1 MVLSLPLRG
10 RPELVSS
17 FPTAASQPHTLLP
30 AELRKQ
36 AWASVGV
43 PIFALVS
50 AVLVMALGLLT
61 YFAKAEDKAFEAN
74 TQQLVANEFS
84 GQTLR
89 LQDLALD
96 WGHWQ
101 DSYDKITTRWDDV
114 WIRETYYSELFAQV
128 WIVRDGQ
135 TRFSWVMDG
144 IPANRAAIDAIIK
157 KNHKASAG
165 PRPSTNVFSSGDT
178 LFILASQPIMP
189 ETGSAPVRD
198 SVVLIDALDQ
208 AKLKAIGQ
216 TLGLENL
223 RLAPSGKTATQKAV
237 VSLNVGGVTLLWDH
251 ERPGSA
257 EFSRLAFLVLSLV
270 VLAGALAWLVA
281 RAQVNKQIAL
291 ASAQQASLESSRL
304 KSQFLFTMSHE
315 LRTPL
320 NSIIGYSEML
330 EEDLERAPEM
340 ASADDVR
347 RIRFAADHLLN
358 LITEVLDLSAIESGS
373 FKLNSGLVD
382 IAPLIHDV
390 ADTVRPIGAKQG
402 TDVTVI
408 VNGDIPALT
417 IDGLRLKQCLLNLA
431 SNACKFTQNGQVNI
445 SVGLDQNKPNPTLT
459 IVVADTGIGITPE
472 DQARLFQ
479 PFVQVDSSATRAQ
492 EGTGL
497 GLVITKKLALAM
509 GGDVTLSSTPDV
521 GSTFT
526 FSVTAAL
533 NEMPAQTT

>member
-1 MVLSLPLRG
+1 M
-10 RPELVSS
+10 VSS

-114 WIRETYYSELFAQV
+114 WIRETYHSELFAQV

-157 KNHKASAG
+157 KNHKASAV

-208 AKLKAIGQ
+208 AKVKAIGQ

-223 RLAPSGKTATQKAV
+223 RLAPSGQTATQKPV
-237 VSLNVGGVTLLWDH
+237 VSLKVGGVTLLWDH

-270 VLAGALAWLVA
+270 ALAGALAWLVA
-281 RAQVNKQIAL
+281 RAQINKQIAL
-291 ASAQQASLESSRL
+291 ASAQQASFESSRL

-340 ASADDVR
+340 ASPDDVR
-347 RIRFAADHLLN
+347 RIRLAADHLLN
-358 LITEVLDLSAIESGS
+358 LITEVLDLSAIESGK
-373 FKLNSGLVD
+373 FKLSPTPVD
-382 IAPLIHDV
+382 IGALIHDV
-390 ADTVRPIGAKQG
+390 AETVRPIGAKQG
-402 TDVTVI
+402 TSIETTLD
-408 VNGDIPALT
+408 GDIPILM
-417 IDGLRLKQCLLNLA
+417 IDGLRLKQCVLNLA
-431 SNACKFTQNGQVNI
+431 SNACKFTQNGQVSI
-445 SVGLDQNKPNPTLT
+445 RVSVDKNNQNQRL
-459 IVVADTGIGITPE
+459 IFVVADTGIGIMPE
-472 DQARLFQ
+472 HQARLFQ
-479 PFVQVDSSATRAQ
+479 AFVQVDNSATRAH

-497 GLVITKKLALAM
+497 GLVITQKLAQAM
-509 GGDVTLSSTPDV
+509 GGDVTLSSTPGV
-521 GSTFT
+521 GSIFT
-526 FSVTAAL
+526 LSVAADL
-533 NEMPAQTT
+533 KEAPTKNP

>member
-1 MVLSLPLRG
+1 
-10 RPELVSS
+10 LVSS
-17 FPTAASQPHTLLP
+17 FPTAASKPHTLLP

-157 KNHKASAG
+157 KNHKASAV

-223 RLAPSGKTATQKAV
+223 RLAPSGQTATQKAV

-270 VLAGALAWLVA
+270 ALAGALAWLVA

-291 ASAQQASLESSRL
+291 ASKQQASLESSRL

-340 ASADDVR
+340 ASPDDVR
-347 RIRFAADHLLN
+347 RIRLAADHLLN
-358 LITEVLDLSAIESGS
+358 LITEVLDLSAIESG
-373 FKLNSGLVD
+373 KLKFSPTPVD
-382 IAPLIHDV
+382 IGTLIHDV
-390 ADTVRPIGAKQG
+390 AETVRPIGAKQG
-402 TDVTVI
+402 TRVETTLD
-408 VNGDIPALT
+408 GDIPILM
-417 IDGLRLKQCLLNLA
+417 IDGLRLKQCVLNLA

-445 SVGLDQNKPNPTLT
+445 SVDLDKSNPNPTLRV
-459 IVVADTGIGITPE
+459 VVADTGIGIMPE
-472 DQARLFQ
+472 HQARLFQ
-479 PFVQVDSSATRAQ
+479 PFVQVDNSATRAH

-497 GLVITKKLALAM
+497 GLVITQKLAQAM
-509 GGDVTLSSTPDV
+509 GGDVTLSSTPGV
-521 GSTFT
+521 GSIFT
-526 FSVTAAL
+526 LSVIAAL
-533 NEMPAQTT
+533 NEAPMEAS

>member
-1 MVLSLPLRG
+1 LLSP
-10 RPELVSS
+10 
-17 FPTAASQPHTLLP
+17 FPTAASQQHTLLP

-50 AVLVMALGLLT
+50 VVLVMALGLLT
-61 YFAKAEDKAFEAN
+61 HFAKAEDEAFEAN
-74 TQQLVANEFS
+74 SRQLVTNEFS

-89 LQDLALD
+89 LQDLTMD

-101 DSYDKITTRWDDV
+101 DAYDKITTRWDDA
-114 WIRETYYSELFAQV
+114 WIKGTFFSELVAHV

-135 TRFSWVMDG
+135 MRYSWVMDG
-144 IPANRAAIDAIIK
+144 IPANTTAIDAIIK
-157 KNHKASAG
+157 KNHKASAI
-165 PRPSTNVFSSGDT
+165 PQPSIDVFVSGNI
-178 LFILASQPIMP
+178 LFILSTHPIMP
-189 ETGSAPVRD
+189 ETGNEPIRD
-198 SVVLIDALDQ
+198 SLVMIDALDQ
-208 AKLKAIGQ
+208 AKLKSLGE

-223 RLAPSGKTATQKAV
+223 RFASSAQEGAYNSV
-237 VSLNVGGVTLLWDH
+237 VSLDVSGVKLIWDH

-270 VLAGALAWLVA
+270 ALAGAFAWLVA
-281 RAQVNKQIAL
+281 HAQVNKQIAL

-340 ASADDVR
+340 ASPNDVR

-358 LITEVLDLSAIESGS
+358 LITEVLDLSAIESGK
-373 FKLNSGLVD
+373 FKLDPSPVD
-382 IAPLIHDV
+382 IGVLLHDV
-390 ADTVRPIGAKQG
+390 AEIVRPIGAKQG
-402 TDVTVI
+402 TSVATTVD
-408 VNGDIPALT
+408 GDIPILM
-417 IDGLRLKQCLLNLA
+417 IDGLRLKQCVLNLA
-431 SNACKFTQNGQVNI
+431 SNACKFTQNGQVDI
-445 SVGLDQNKPNPTLT
+445 CVDLDKSNLNPMLRV
-459 IVVADTGIGITPE
+459 VVADSGIGIMPE
-472 DQARLFQ
+472 HQARLFQ
-479 PFVQVDSSATRAQ
+479 PFVQVDNSATRAH

-497 GLVITKKLALAM
+497 GLVITQKLAQAM
-509 GGDVTLSSTPDV
+509 GGDVMLSSIPGV

-526 FSVTAAL
+526 LSVPAVL
-533 NEMPAQTT
+533 NEAPTQTP

>member
-1 MVLSLPLRG
+1 M
-10 RPELVSS
+10 
-17 FPTAASQPHTLLP
+17 
-30 AELRKQ
+30 
-36 AWASVGV
+36 
-43 PIFALVS
+43 PIFALV
-50 AVLVMALGLLT
+50 AVVLVMALGLLT
-61 YFAKAEDKAFEAN
+61 HFAKAEDEAFEAN
-74 TQQLVANEFS
+74 SRQLVANEFS

-89 LQDLALD
+89 LQDLTLD
-96 WGHWQ
+96 WSDWQ
-101 DSYDKITTRWDDV
+101 EAYDRITPRWDDA
-114 WIRETYYSELFAQV
+114 WINGTFFSELVAHV

-135 TRFSWVMDG
+135 KRYSWVIEGM
-144 IPANRAAIDAIIK
+144 PANTAAIDAIIK
-157 KNHKASAG
+157 TNYKASAVPQPSIDVFKSGNTLYLMSTHPITPESGNG
-165 PRPSTNVFSSGDT
+165 P
-178 LFILASQPIMP
+178 I
-189 ETGSAPVRD
+189 RD
-198 SVVLIDALDQ
+198 SLVMIDALDQ
-208 AKLKAIGQ
+208 AKLKSIGE

-223 RLAPSGKTATQKAV
+223 RIAPSTLNRAQTAV
-237 VSLNVGGVTLLWDH
+237 VSLDVKGVTLIWDH

-270 VLAGALAWLVA
+270 ALAGAFAWFVA
-281 RAQVNKQIAL
+281 RDQVNKQIAL

-340 ASADDVR
+340 ASPEDAR

-358 LITEVLDLSAIESGS
+358 LITEVLDLSAIESGR
-373 FKLNSGLVD
+373 FKLNPSLVE

-390 ADTVRPIGAKQG
+390 ADAVRPIGAKQG
-402 TDVTVI
+402 TDVVVI
-408 VNGDIPALT
+408 VNGDIPALS

-431 SNACKFTQNGQVNI
+431 SNACKFTKNGQVSIN
-445 SVGLDQNKPNPTLT
+445 VGLDKSQPNPTLT
-459 IVVADTGIGITPE
+459 IVVADTGIGIAPE
-472 DQARLFQ
+472 DQAQLFQ
-479 PFVQVDSSATRAQ
+479 PFVQVDNSATRAQ

-526 FSVTAAL
+526 LSVTAAL
-533 NEMPAQTT
+533 NEMLEQTT

>member
-1 MVLSLPLRG
+1 
-10 RPELVSS
+10 
-17 FPTAASQPHTLLP
+17 
-30 AELRKQ
+30 
-36 AWASVGV
+36 
-43 PIFALVS
+43 
-50 AVLVMALGLLT
+50 MALSLLT

-114 WIRETYYSELFAQV
+114 WIRETYLSELFAQV

-135 TRFSWVMDG
+135 PRYSWVMDG

-157 KNHKASAG
+157 KNHKASAV
-165 PRPSTNVFSSGDT
+165 PRPATNVFSSGDT

-189 ETGSAPVRD
+189 EAGSAPVRD
-198 SVVLIDALDQ
+198 SVVLISALDQ

-223 RLAPSGKTATQKAV
+223 RLAPSGQTATKKPV

-257 EFSRLAFLVLSLV
+257 EFSRLAFLVLGLV
-270 VLAGALAWLVA
+270 ALAGALAWLVA
-281 RAQVNKQIAL
+281 RAQVNKQIAW
-291 ASAQQASLESSRL
+291 ASKQQASLESSRL

-340 ASADDVR
+340 ASPDDVR

-358 LITEVLDLSAIESGS
+358 LITEVLDLSAIESG
-373 FKLNSGLVD
+373 KLKLSPTPVD
-382 IAPLIHDV
+382 ISVLIHDV
-390 ADTVRPIGAKQG
+390 AETVRRISAKQG
-402 TDVTVI
+402 TSVETTLD
-408 VNGDIPALT
+408 GDIPNLM
-417 IDGLRLKQCLLNLA
+417 IDGLRLKQCVLNLA

-445 SVGLDQNKPNPTLT
+445 CVDIDKSKPNQTLRV
-459 IVVADTGIGITPE
+459 IVADTGIGIMPE
-472 DQARLFQ
+472 HQARLFQ
-479 PFVQVDSSATRAQ
+479 PFFQVDSSATRAH

-497 GLVITKKLALAM
+497 VLVITQKLAQAM
-509 GGDVTLSSTPDV
+509 GGDVTLSSTPGV
-521 GSTFT
+521 GSIFT
-526 FSVTAAL
+526 LSVPAHLIETA
-533 NEMPAQTT
+533 NGTT